1 MKGRELIE
9 WLEGFDGDKE
19 LMMEQNGGEYVSD
32 LELIDI
38 QEKDGKVWIY
48 D

>member
-1 MKGRELIE
+1 MKVRELIE
-9 WLEGFDGDKE
+9 WLECFDGDKE

-32 LELIDI
+32 LEFIDI